1 MQAFFRRCTHM
12 ANRESINVRVGE
24 ELLRRVNKVAEAL
37 GKSQAQFVKDVLDER
52 TKEHQKD
59 VDEIAKVERKIAERE
74 QKRGR

>member
-1 MQAFFRRCTHM
+1 M